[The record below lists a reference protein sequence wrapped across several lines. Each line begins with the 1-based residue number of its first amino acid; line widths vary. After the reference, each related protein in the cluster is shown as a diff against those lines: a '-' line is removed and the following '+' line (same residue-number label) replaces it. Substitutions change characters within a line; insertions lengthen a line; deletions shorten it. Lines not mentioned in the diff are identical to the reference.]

1 MLDSS
6 LGVES
11 SGVEEDFRDF
21 GGKVSICIY
30 MIQVIGWHVG
40 IYIFSFCRIL
50 SIHMNRELRVWRLYT
65 DDLL

>member
-6 LGVES
+6 LEVES

-40 IYIFSFCRIL
+40 IYIFFLLPHTIYSHESRIESL
-50 SIHMNRELRVWRLYT
+50 ETIHR
-65 DDLL
+65 

>member
-6 LGVES
+6 LEVES
-11 SGVEEDFRDF
+11 SGVEEDFRDL

-40 IYIFSFCRIL
+40 IYIFPFAHTIYSHKL
-50 SIHMNRELRVWRLYT
+50 N
-65 DDLL
+65 